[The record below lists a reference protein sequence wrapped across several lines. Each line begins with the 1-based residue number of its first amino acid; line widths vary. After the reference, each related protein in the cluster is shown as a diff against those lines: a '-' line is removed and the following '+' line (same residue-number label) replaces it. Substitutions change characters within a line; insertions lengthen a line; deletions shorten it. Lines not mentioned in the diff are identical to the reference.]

1 MKVVITGAAGFLG
14 SHLADRFLR
23 DGHDVIGVDNFVTG
37 SPDNVR
43 HLADHHGFRLV
54 EADVS
59 AGIPLDEPIDGIL
72 HLASPASPIDYY
84 ELPIETL
91 KVGSYGTHN
100 CLELARAK
108 QARFF
113 LASTSEV
120 YGDPLEHPQR
130 ETYWGNVNSV
140 GPRSVYDEAKRY
152 AEAVTMA
159 YHRTHRVD
167 TRIVRIFNTYGPRM
181 RPHDGRVVS
190 NFIVQALTAEPL
202 TIYGDGSQTRS
213 FCYVDD
219 EVEGIYRLFMRGDSK
234 PTNIGNPIEYTVA
247 ELAAMVLELT
257 GSSSAIVR
265 QPLPAD
271 DPKVRKPD
279 ITRAQ
284 TMLGWEPAVS
294 VREGLGRTIEYFRR
308 LVASGEIG
316 ARTMASAPEAAKR

>member
-23 DGHDVIGVDNFVTG
+23 DDHEVIGVDNFVTG

-54 EADVS
+54 EANVS
-59 AGIPLDEPIDGIL
+59 AGISVDEPIDGVL
-72 HLASPASPIDYY
+72 HFASPASPIDYY

-91 KVGSYGTHN
+91 KVGSYGTHH
-100 CLELARAK
+100 CLELAQARK
-108 QARFF
+108 ARFF

-130 ETYWGNVNSV
+130 ESYWGNVNSI

-152 AEAVTMA
+152 GEAVTMA
-159 YHRTHRVD
+159 YHRTYGVD

-190 NFIVQALTAEPL
+190 NFIVQALTGEPL

-219 EVEGIYRLFMRGDSK
+219 EVEGIYRLFMRGDAK
-234 PTNIGNPIEYTVA
+234 PTNIGNPVEYSVGD
-247 ELAAMVLELT
+247 LAAMVLELT
-257 GSSSAIVR
+257 GSSSTIAR

-271 DPKVRKPD
+271 DPKLRRPD
-279 ITRAQ
+279 ISRAQ
-284 TMLGWEPAVS
+284 STLGWEPAVP
-294 VREGLGRTIEYFRR
+294 VREGLARTIEYFRR
-308 LVASGEIG
+308 LLASGQIG
-316 ARTMASAPEAAKR
+316 TRTMASAPETAKR